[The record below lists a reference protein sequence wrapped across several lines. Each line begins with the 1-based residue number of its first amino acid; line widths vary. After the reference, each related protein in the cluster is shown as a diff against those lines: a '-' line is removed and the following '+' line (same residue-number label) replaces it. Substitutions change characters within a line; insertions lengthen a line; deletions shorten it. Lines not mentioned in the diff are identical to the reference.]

1 MVRPGAEPAFGR
13 LAAEHGVPAATI
25 GTAGGDSLTVTGSFT
40 IPLAELAAVH
50 AQTLPALFGPA
61 LPGPV
66 LPGPVLC
73 FRLSGPAGQMPPRRP
88 DPRGPESVAAVLR
101 ALDAAAAP
109 GPEDQRIA
117 ARYLLYTLAA
127 RHPGRVLEVRIPPV
141 AAVQCLPGPVHTRG
155 TPPNVVETD
164 PLTWIRLAAG
174 RLDWADA
181 VRSGAVH
188 ASGPRAD
195 LAAYLPIFE

>member
-1 MVRPGAEPAFGR
+1 
-13 LAAEHGVPAATI
+13 
-25 GTAGGDSLTVTGSFT
+25 
-40 IPLAELAAVH
+40 
-50 AQTLPALFGPA
+50 
-61 LPGPV
+61 
-66 LPGPVLC
+66 
-73 FRLSGPAGQMPPRRP
+73 MPPRRP
-88 DPRGPESVAAVLR
+88 DPRGPDSVAAVLR
-101 ALDAAAAP
+101 ALDAGAD
-109 GPEDQRIA
+109 PEPDDRRIA

-174 RLDWADA
+174 RLDWAGA

-188 ASGPRAD
+188 ASGPRTD
-195 LAAYLPIFE
+195 LAPYLPLVLID

>member
-1 MVRPGAEPAFGR
+1 MA
-13 LAAEHGVPAATI
+13 
-25 GTAGGDSLTVTGSFT
+25 
-40 IPLAELAAVH
+40 
-50 AQTLPALFGPA
+50 
-61 LPGPV
+61 
-66 LPGPVLC
+66 
-73 FRLSGPAGQMPPRRP
+73 PRRP
-88 DPRGPESVAAVLR
+88 DPRGPDSVAAVLR
-101 ALDAAAAP
+101 ALDAGAAP
-109 GPEDQRIA
+109 EAEDQRVA
-117 ARYLLYTLAA
+117 ARYLLYTLAT

-181 VRSGAVH
+181 VGSGAVH

-195 LAAYLPIFE
+195 LAAYLPLL